1 MYDYDMLEESARRL
15 NKQNLAQE
23 IETTYPEGAP
33 ALDYGLN
40 KQNLA
45 QEIETMRLGRRPLH
59 PGQLEQTESRS
70 RD

>member
-1 MYDYDMLEESARRL
+1 MARL

-23 IETTYPEGAP
+23 IETGVRLLSPIN
-33 ALDYGLN
+33 LKSLN

-45 QEIETMRLGRRPLH
+45 QEIETGQQGGQQGRIA
-59 PGQLEQTESRS
+59 QLEQTESRS

>member
-1 MYDYDMLEESARRL
+1 VASL

-23 IETTYPEGAP
+23 IETRTNSNVTSNRYC
-33 ALDYGLN
+33 LN

-45 QEIETMRLGRRPLH
+45 QEIETGCLPAIIIIIMM
-59 PGQLEQTESRS
+59 LEQTESRS